1 VAQAQTVS
9 FRLISS
15 LGPRASGRNLYT
27 VVENHPIRRKV
38 SRSVKRVAGSGVDKV
53 PIKRPIFS
61 GCFTALITP
70 LRGGKVDEK
79 AFQAL
84 VDWQVRE
91 GIAGLVPCGT
101 TGESPTLSHKEH
113 MRVTEL
119 CVEVAARRVPV
130 IAGTGSNSTQETI
143 DFARHAE
150 KAGADAQLV
159 VTPYYNKPT
168 QEGLYQH
175 FKAVHDQSGLP
186 IIIYNI
192 PGRSVV
198 DMSVETMVRLAKLPR
213 IVGVKDATGDL
224 SRPLY
229 TRLAVGPD
237 FSLLSG
243 EDVTALAFLAQG
255 GHGFISVTSNIAPKI
270 CAAME
275 AAWRSG
281 EVREAQR
288 INEILAPL
296 NRALFLETSPSPV
309 KYAASLLGLSTAEVR
324 LPLCEITDNTKFRVR
339 DAMAG
344 VGLVQIENQTND

>member
-1 VAQAQTVS
+1 VEANNPNG
-9 FRLISS
+9 RRISYPVKGAARS
-15 LGPRASGRNLYT
+15 EADKA
-27 VVENHPIRRKV
+27 PIERR
-38 SRSVKRVAGSGVDKV
+38 
-53 PIKRPIFS
+53 IFG

-70 LRGGKVDEK
+70 MRGRKVDEK
-79 AFQAL
+79 AFQAF
-84 VDWQVRE
+84 VDWQVSQ
-91 GIAGLVPCGT
+91 GIDGLVPCGT
-101 TGESPTLSHKEH
+101 TGESPTLSHREH

-119 CVEVAARRVPV
+119 CIEVAARRVPV

-143 DFARHAE
+143 DFSRHAE

-175 FKAVHDQSGLP
+175 FKAVHDYSGLP

-192 PGRSVV
+192 PSRSVV
-198 DMSVETMVRLAKLPR
+198 DMSVETMVELAKLPR
-213 IVGVKDATGDL
+213 IIGVKDATGDL

-229 TRLAVGPD
+229 TGLAVGPD
-237 FSLLSG
+237 FSLVSG
-243 EDVTALAFLAQG
+243 DDATALAFLAQG
-255 GHGFISVTSNIAPKI
+255 GHGVISVTANVAPKI
-270 CAAME
+270 CHAMQ

-281 EVREAQR
+281 EVRQAQR

-324 LPLCEITDNTKFRVR
+324 LPLCEITDTTKSRVR
-339 DAMAG
+339 DAMARI
-344 VGLVQIENQTND
+344 GLVQIEDQTND

>member
-1 VAQAQTVS
+1 MD
-9 FRLISS
+9 
-15 LGPRASGRNLYT
+15 
-27 VVENHPIRRKV
+27 ENHPNGRRIS
-38 SRSVKRVAGSGVDKV
+38 SRVKTVAGSGLSKG
-53 PIKRPIFS
+53 PAKSRIFS

-79 AFQAL
+79 AFRAL

-91 GIAGLVPCGT
+91 GINGLVPCGT

-119 CVEVAARRVPV
+119 CIEVAARRVPV

-175 FKAVHDQSGLP
+175 FKAVHDHCGLP

-198 DMSVETMVRLAKLPR
+198 DMSVETMAELAKLPR

-224 SRPLY
+224 ARPLH
-229 TRLAVGPD
+229 TRLAIGPN

-243 EDVTALAFLAQG
+243 EDSTALAFLAQG
-255 GHGFISVTSNIAPKI
+255 GHGVVSVTSNIAPKI
-270 CAAME
+270 CAAMQ
-275 AAWRSG
+275 AAWRSDA
-281 EVREAQR
+281 VREAQR
-288 INEILAPL
+288 INDILAPL
-296 NRALFLETSPSPV
+296 NRALFLETSPAPV

-324 LPLCEITDNTKFRVR
+324 LPLCAIKDATRTRVR
-339 DAMAG
+339 DAMVQAG
-344 VGLVQIENQTND
+344 LIHSEHSTSTAVSQP

>member
-1 VAQAQTVS
+1 MEENN
-9 FRLISS
+9 LN
-15 LGPRASGRNLYT
+15 GRRI
-27 VVENHPIRRKV
+27 PA
-38 SRSVKRVAGSGVDKV
+38 SVKRVAEFEVDKSS
-53 PIKRPIFS
+53 IKRRTFS

-70 LRGGKVDEK
+70 LRGGEVDEK

-91 GIAGLVPCGT
+91 GISGLVPCGT
-101 TGESPTLSHKEH
+101 TGESPTLTHREH
-113 MRVTEL
+113 TRVTEL
-119 CVEVAARRVPV
+119 CIEVAAHRVPV

-143 DFARHAE
+143 DFSRHAE

-175 FKAVHDQSGLP
+175 FKAVHDHSGLP
-186 IIIYNI
+186 IIIYNV
-192 PGRSVV
+192 PGRTAV
-198 DMSVETMVRLAKLPR
+198 DMSVETMVELAKLPR
-213 IVGVKDATGDL
+213 IIGVKDATADL
-224 SRPLY
+224 SRPLF
-229 TRLAVGPD
+229 TRLAIGQD

-243 EDVTALAFLAQG
+243 DDATALAFLTQG
-255 GHGFISVTSNIAPKI
+255 GHGVVSVTSNVAPKI
-270 CAAME
+270 CAAMQ

-281 EVREAQR
+281 AVREAQR

-324 LPLCEITDNTKFRVR
+324 LPLCEIKETIRSSVR
-339 DAMAG
+339 DAMAQ
-344 VGLVQIENQTND
+344 VGLVQIEDQTND

>member
-1 VAQAQTVS
+1 MEENNPNG
-9 FRLISS
+9 RRISPS
-15 LGPRASGRNLYT
+15 
-27 VVENHPIRRKV
+27 VE
-38 SRSVKRVAGSGVDKV
+38 RVAESDVDKFT
-53 PIKRPIFS
+53 IKRRIFS

-70 LRGGKVDEK
+70 FRGRKVDEK

-84 VDWQVRE
+84 VDWQVKE
-91 GIAGLVPCGT
+91 GINGLVPCGT
-101 TGESPTLSHKEH
+101 TGESPTLTHREH

-119 CVEVAARRVPV
+119 CIEVAAHRVPV
-130 IAGTGSNSTQETI
+130 IAGTGSNSTEETI
-143 DFARHAE
+143 DFSRHAE

-175 FKAVHDQSGLP
+175 FKAVHDHSGLP

-198 DMSVETMVRLAKLPR
+198 DMSVETMVELAKLPR
-213 IVGVKDATGDL
+213 IIGVKDATADL
-224 SRPLY
+224 SRPIY
-229 TRLAVGPD
+229 TRLAIGPD

-243 EDVTALAFLAQG
+243 DDATALAFLAQG
-255 GHGFISVTSNIAPKI
+255 GDGVISVTSNAAPKI
-270 CAAME
+270 CAAMQ

-288 INEILAPL
+288 VNEILAPL
-296 NRALFLETSPSPV
+296 NRALFLETSPSPI

-324 LPLCEITDNTKFRVR
+324 LPLCEIKDTTRSRVC
-339 DAMAG
+339 DAMAQA
-344 VGLVQIENQTND
+344 GLVEIQDQTND

>member
-1 VAQAQTVS
+1 VEENNPNGLRILSAVKAVAESKIDKAPVK
-9 FRLISS
+9 
-15 LGPRASGRNLYT
+15 
-27 VVENHPIRRKV
+27 HPI
-38 SRSVKRVAGSGVDKV
+38 
-53 PIKRPIFS
+53 FC

-70 LRGGKVDEK
+70 FRGGKVDEK

-84 VDWQVRE
+84 IDWQVKE
-91 GIAGLVPCGT
+91 GIGGLVPCGT
-101 TGESPTLSHKEH
+101 TGESPTLSHREH

-119 CVEVAARRVPV
+119 CIEVAARRVPV
-130 IAGTGSNSTQETI
+130 IAGTGSNSTEETI
-143 DFARHAE
+143 DFSKHAE

-175 FKAVHDQSGLP
+175 FKAVHDHSGLP

-192 PGRSVV
+192 PSRSVV
-198 DMSVETMVRLAKLPR
+198 DMSVETMVELAKLPR
-213 IVGVKDATGDL
+213 IIGVKDATGDL
-224 SRPLY
+224 SRPLS
-229 TRLAVGPD
+229 TRLAIGPD

-243 EDVTALAFLAQG
+243 DDATALAFLAQG
-255 GHGFISVTSNIAPKI
+255 GHGVISVTGNVAPKI
-270 CAAME
+270 CAAMQ

-296 NRALFLETSPSPV
+296 NRALFLESSPSPV

-324 LPLCEITDNTKFRVR
+324 LPLCEITDTTKSRVR
-339 DAMAG
+339 DAMARA
-344 VGLVQIENQTND
+344 GLV

>member
-1 VAQAQTVS
+1 MKETSQNS
-9 FRLISS
+9 R
-15 LGPRASGRNLYT
+15 R
-27 VVENHPIRRKV
+27 IR
-38 SRSVKRVAGSGVDKV
+38 SVAGSGHVKS
-53 PIKRPIFS
+53 PANRRIFS
-61 GCFTALITP
+61 GCFTALVTP
-70 LRGGKVDEK
+70 LRGDKVDEK
-79 AFQAL
+79 SFQAL

-175 FKAVHDQSGLP
+175 FKAVQDHSGLP

-198 DMSVETMVRLAKLPR
+198 DMSVETMAELAKLPR
-213 IVGVKDATGDL
+213 IIGVKDATSDL
-224 SRPLY
+224 TRP
-229 TRLAVGPD
+229 TRMRHAIGPD
-237 FSLLSG
+237 FCQLSG
-243 EDVTALAFLAQG
+243 
-255 GHGFISVTSNIAPKI
+255 
-270 CAAME
+270 
-275 AAWRSG
+275 
-281 EVREAQR
+281 
-288 INEILAPL
+288 
-296 NRALFLETSPSPV
+296 
-309 KYAASLLGLSTAEVR
+309 
-324 LPLCEITDNTKFRVR
+324 
-339 DAMAG
+339 
-344 VGLVQIENQTND
+344 

>member
-1 VAQAQTVS
+1 V
-9 FRLISS
+9 
-15 LGPRASGRNLYT
+15 GK
-27 VVENHPIRRKV
+27 NHPIGPGI
-38 SRSVKRVAGSGVDKV
+38 SRSVKRVAGSEADKAPV
-53 PIKRPIFS
+53 KRRILS
-61 GCFTALITP
+61 GCFTPLITP

-84 VDWQVRE
+84 ADWQVTE
-91 GIAGLVPCGT
+91 GISGLVPCGT

-119 CVEVAARRVPV
+119 CIEVAARRVPV
-130 IAGTGSNSTQETI
+130 IAGTGSNSTEETI
-143 DFARHAE
+143 DFSRHAE

-175 FKAVHDQSGLP
+175 FKAVHDHSGLP

-192 PGRSVV
+192 PSRSVV
-198 DMSVETMVRLAKLPR
+198 DMSVETMVELAKLPR

-229 TRLAVGPD
+229 TRLAIGPD

-243 EDVTALAFLAQG
+243 DDATALAFLAQG
-255 GHGFISVTSNIAPKI
+255 GDGVISVTSNVAPKI
-270 CAAME
+270 CAAMQ

-281 EVREAQR
+281 EIREAQR
-288 INEILAPL
+288 INEFLAPL

-324 LPLCEITDNTKFRVR
+324 LPLCETKDTTRSRVR
-339 DAMAG
+339 DAMARA
-344 VGLVQIENQTND
+344 GLVHLAARVGVN